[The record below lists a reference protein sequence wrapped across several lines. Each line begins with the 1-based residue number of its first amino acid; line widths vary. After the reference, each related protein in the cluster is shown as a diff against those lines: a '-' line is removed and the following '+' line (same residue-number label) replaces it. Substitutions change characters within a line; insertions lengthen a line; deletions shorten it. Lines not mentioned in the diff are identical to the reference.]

1 MIKFL
6 KTKKINRRGVA
17 LEMVIL
23 VILVTFILTTLLVS
37 TSMFSTVYTRKSLS
51 DLSNKMQLD
60 QLGNEFLSTVGSEQ
74 DFNDLQQKYIGEF
87 DLQLQKNQELN
98 LWTFNAKNL
107 NDNSVELE
115 IVLSV
120 DTSNQSYTILKW
132 NY

>member
-1 MIKFL
+1 MLKFL

-51 DLSNKMQLD
+51 DLSNKVQLD

-74 DFNDLQQKYIGEF
+74 DFNDLQQKYVGEF
-87 DLQLQKNQELN
+87 DLQLQKDQELN